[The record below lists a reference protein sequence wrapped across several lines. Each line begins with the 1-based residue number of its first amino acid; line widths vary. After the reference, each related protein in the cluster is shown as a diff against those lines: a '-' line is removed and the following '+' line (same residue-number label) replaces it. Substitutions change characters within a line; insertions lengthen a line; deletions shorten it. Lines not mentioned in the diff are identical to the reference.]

1 MGRERIPHIIHYI
14 WFGGA
19 PKSEL
24 IERCIKSW
32 REKLPDWEIKEWN
45 ESDFDMESCTYMK
58 QAYENKRYAFASDY
72 ARFAVLYEHGGIY
85 LDTDVEVLKSFP
97 DEMLEETGFAGVES
111 NSKIAPGL
119 VFACEPENELV
130 KEILDLYRGEK
141 FILKDGSQNTVT
153 VVEYVTRIFKKH
165 GFVVDGSEQTI
176 KGFHV
181 YPCEYFCAY
190 DFITREFTITEK
202 TVCIHHYVGTWLTP
216 KDKIAR
222 KLKDCV
228 KKIVGIDGYRRLV
241 HIKRKLFGV
250 SGE

>member
-14 WFGGA
+14 WFGDA
-19 PKSEL
+19 PKTEL
-24 IERCIKSW
+24 IERCIQSW

-45 ESDFDMESCTYMK
+45 ESDFDIESCTYMK
-58 QAYENKRYAFASDY
+58 QAYENKKYAFASDY
-72 ARFAVLYEHGGIY
+72 ARFTVLYEHGGIY
-85 LDTDVEVLKSFP
+85 LDTDVEVLKRFP
-97 DEMLEETGFAGVES
+97 DEMLEEAGFAGVES
-111 NSKIAPGL
+111 NFKIAPGL
-119 VFACEPENELV
+119 VFACEPKNKLV
-130 KEILDLYRGEK
+130 KEILDLYRGEE

-165 GFVVDGSEQTI
+165 GFVVDGSEQMI
-176 KGFHV
+176 EGFHV

-190 DFITREFTITEK
+190 DFITREYTITEK

-222 KLKDCV
+222 KVKESV
-228 KKIVGIDGYRRLV
+228 KKIVGIDRYRRLV

-250 SGE
+250 SEE